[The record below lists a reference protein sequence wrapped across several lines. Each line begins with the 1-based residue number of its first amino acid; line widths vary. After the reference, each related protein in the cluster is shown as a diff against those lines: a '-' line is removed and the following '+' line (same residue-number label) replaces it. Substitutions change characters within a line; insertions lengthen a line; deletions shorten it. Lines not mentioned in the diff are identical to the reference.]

1 MMQMTRNGWMTLS
14 VSERSKALG
23 DAFRFV
29 ACTDQGLDFIGLCRL
44 FGLWQCSV
52 NAIPTDAGF
61 IWVSGLGLQVLGVPT
76 QADAAMASK
85 DECLAAFIPM
95 LRQAVDKVRDGYHDP
110 WDDSVRTAALVSALR
125 VAQS

>member
-1 MMQMTRNGWMTLS
+1 MTLS
-14 VSERSKALG
+14 ASERSKAMA
-23 DAFRFV
+23 DALRLV
-29 ACTDQGLDFIGLCRL
+29 GCTDQGLDFIGLSRL

-52 NAIPTDAGF
+52 NAISTDAGF

-76 QADAAMASK
+76 QAEAAMPTK

-110 WDDSVRTAALVSALR
+110 WDASVRTNALVSALR
-125 VAQS
+125 AAQS

>member
-14 VSERSKALG
+14 ASERSKALG
-23 DAFRFV
+23 DALSFV
-29 ACTDQGLDFIGLCRL
+29 ACTDQGLDFIGLSRL

-52 NAIPTDAGF
+52 NAISTDAGF

-76 QADAAMASK
+76 RADAVKASK
-85 DECLAAFIPM
+85 DECLVAFIPM

>member
-1 MMQMTRNGWMTLS
+1 MTLS
-14 VSERSKALG
+14 ASERSKALA
-23 DAFRFV
+23 DALRLV
-29 ACTDQGLDFIGLCRL
+29 GCTDQGLDFIGLSRL

-52 NAIPTDAGF
+52 NAISTDAGF

-76 QADAAMASK
+76 QAEAALPTK

-110 WDDSVRTAALVSALR
+110 WDASVRTNALVNALR
-125 VAQS
+125 AAQS